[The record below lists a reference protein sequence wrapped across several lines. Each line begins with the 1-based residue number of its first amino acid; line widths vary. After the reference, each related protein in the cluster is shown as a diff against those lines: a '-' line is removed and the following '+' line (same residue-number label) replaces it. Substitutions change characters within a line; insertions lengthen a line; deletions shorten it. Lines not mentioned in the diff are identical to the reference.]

1 MLLEKIGTLSNGNCD
16 QQMAKIRTE
25 NSQVLTIE
33 KCDISVALLSDM
45 ATDTLQK
52 KTKKKKATLFTICFR
67 ENSITS

>member
-52 KTKKKKATLFTICFR
+52 KTKKATLFPICFR